1 MKAAEL
7 HELTS
12 EELLQKEREFK
23 KNAFNLRFQFATN
36 QQDNTAALGMTRK
49 DIARV
54 KTILRQRQADRQSK
68 EKE

>member
-1 MKAAEL
+1 MKASEL
-7 HELTS
+7 HELTR

-36 QQDNTAALGMTRK
+36 QQDNTAALGLTRK

-54 KTILRQRQADRQSK
+54 KTILRERRAEGQST